1 MSAPA
6 GEDVIADPVGVI
18 VRLVAEADPAMSPA
32 DIRSEV
38 TRVAGGR
45 AKRRRLARV
54 LLDAPALLTTGG
66 PPVPWAAGQLL
77 LGLRAAG
84 AGAIA
89 APCCGECGRGV
100 SYLIS
105 RKGCVICSPCRDRP
119 QRCAGCGEER
129 RVSTRDRRGQPR
141 CDRCPDTDG
150 DPVAA
155 LAKVVAGLDPAF
167 GGGAVVTA
175 LGRATARPAG
185 QRRLAWAIVD
195 QPGLL
200 TGDGALA
207 PSPAVLRFIDELIG
221 AGATGVVPAR
231 CPRCDRAVSLSKLLD
246 GQRVCRNCFAKTRAV
261 PCSRCGAVREP
272 AARDA
277 DGGPLCP
284 NCLVNDPANLEDC
297 IRCGRRLRVAVRT
310 ADGPLCQGC
319 RPRPVVACSFCG
331 REKPCETS
339 RTTGQPWCENCQNR
353 WRRCSACGT
362 MAPVHGGTRAKPLC
376 ASCVNPDPGFWDR
389 CPECQETWVLSP
401 RPCQRCVLGRHV
413 RRLLGNEEGQVRP
426 DLAPLLKALTEAE
439 RPDNAIAWLRRPQV
453 REILT
458 AIGSAD
464 RAVTHDALDE
474 MPPGK
479 TLAHLRSILVA
490 TGTLP
495 KRDERLVRLERW
507 IRETVSRREDPG
519 ERRVL
524 HGYATWHH
532 LRKLRQRLRDGTQ
545 TSRLQDLNVRCHV
558 TAAANFL
565 DWLSGQELTLAA
577 CTQGDLDRR
586 NSTKTSY
593 PAETAH
599 FVRWAVKNRHARDLT
614 AGAVRWEGP
623 RGPHDTE
630 KRWDDARRLLHDGTL
645 AIQDRVAGLLLLLYA
660 QRIAAITKLT
670 TADVRDDGTTVA
682 MTLGKVPIVLPPP
695 LDSLVRELA
704 AARRGHA
711 AIGRPAATPW
721 LFAGGRPGQ
730 PITDEALGTRLKNIG
745 LTPLRDRSTALFA
758 LAAELPAA
766 IVARMLGIHISVA
779 VQWQRA
785 AAGDWTGYAAD
796 VSRRAT
802 RQPVPSRHE
811 TPGQP

>member
-1 MSAPA
+1 M
-6 GEDVIADPVGVI
+6 
-18 VRLVAEADPAMSPA
+18 
-32 DIRSEV
+32 
-38 TRVAGGR
+38 
-45 AKRRRLARV
+45 
-54 LLDAPALLTTGG
+54 
-66 PPVPWAAGQLL
+66 
-77 LGLRAAG
+77 
-84 AGAIA
+84 
-89 APCCGECGRGV
+89 
-100 SYLIS
+100 
-105 RKGCVICSPCRDRP
+105 
-119 QRCAGCGEER
+119 
-129 RVSTRDRRGQPR
+129 
-141 CDRCPDTDG
+141 
-150 DPVAA
+150 
-155 LAKVVAGLDPAF
+155 
-167 GGGAVVTA
+167 
-175 LGRATARPAG
+175 
-185 QRRLAWAIVD
+185 
-195 QPGLL
+195 
-200 TGDGALA
+200 
-207 PSPAVLRFIDELIG
+207 LRFIDELIG